1 MSEAGM
7 MVLSLRELNLISL
20 ILRLFLAVLCGG
32 LIGYERGKH
41 QEAAGLRTHILVCV
55 GSCCV
60 MVVGQYMY
68 TVLGENTDPARIGAQ
83 VVSGIGF
90 IGAGTIVLNS
100 HHQVRGVTTAA
111 GLWASAAMGLAIGV
125 GYYECA
131 LLMCLI
137 LHVTLKLLNRMDDH
151 YIKRAED
158 VRVYMEY
165 ERDFHFSR
173 VIQTLRECGWKIVS
187 LETVSKDSKD
197 GYSVQFVMRIQDEHM
212 ERREKSG
219 QNAHAGQEEV
229 LERIR
234 VMEGVWYVEEF

>member
-1 MSEAGM
+1 MD
-7 MVLSLRELNLISL
+7 
-20 ILRLFLAVLCGG
+20 
-32 LIGYERGKH
+32 
-41 QEAAGLRTHILVCV
+41 
-55 GSCCV
+55 
-60 MVVGQYMY
+60 
-68 TVLGENTDPARIGAQ
+68 EN
-83 VVSGIGF
+83 
-90 IGAGTIVLNS
+90 
-100 HHQVRGVTTAA
+100 
-111 GLWASAAMGLAIGV
+111 
-125 GYYECA
+125 
-131 LLMCLI
+131 
-137 LHVTLKLLNRMDDH
+137 

-197 GYSVQFVMRIQDEHM
+197 GYSVQFMMRIQDEHM
-212 ERREKSG
+212 ERREKCG